1 MDNELRAV
9 PIDVPHSAFLDSS
22 KYDHLELALCAYGN
36 EVEELIPKFR

>member
-1 MDNELRAV
+1 MENELRAV
-9 PIDVPHSAFLDSS
+9 PIDVPHSDFLNSS